1 MNGAGSRHLS
11 TRPWATAGPLLVLAT
26 VGATAL
32 SVAPGGA
39 GQGFALPGSGLELRL
54 QEIIWDDED
63 RIGRFRFVAPGLP
76 EVIDTQDPLDAD
88 MMALCDGFALPL
100 MSGLQP
106 DWQQIVLSLASRP
119 TPFGE
124 YDPEAVQVFEGFE
137 ILDGTC
143 VWEEF

>member
-1 MNGAGSRHLS
+1 MIGAGSRHLS
-11 TRPWATAGPLLVLAT
+11 MRHRLVAGALLAIATLSAA
-26 VGATAL
+26 AL
-32 SVAPGGA
+32 SLAPGRA
-39 GQGFALPGSGLELRL
+39 GEGFALPGSGLELRL

-76 EVIDTQDPLDAD
+76 DVIDGQDPLDAD
-88 MMALCDGFALPL
+88 MMALCNGFAVPL
-100 MSGLQP
+100 MRGLQP

-137 ILDGTC
+137 IRDGVC
-143 VWEEF
+143 DWGEF